1 MKTPELFDENL
12 ANQNFQPLAEK
23 MRPKKIADLV
33 GQEHLFGKGKPLRT
47 MIATGNLQ
55 SIILWGPPGTGKTS
69 IARLISFYTKSHF
82 EQFSAVTAGVAD
94 VRKTIKE
101 AADRLK
107 FHQKRTILFV
117 DEIHRFNK
125 AQQDAF
131 LPSVED
137 GTLILVGATTENPSF
152 EVNAPLIS
160 RSQVFVLQPL
170 DAQDITKVIRRAL
183 SYFPKHKFDSQALK
197 YIAEKANGDARTALN
212 ALELAA
218 NLSRKIDLKTAETA
232 VQQKAIYYDKKGDWH
247 YDVIS
252 AFIKSLRGS
261 APDAALY
268 WLARMLKAGED
279 PVFIARRMVIFAS
292 EDIGNAQP
300 TALVLATSSMT
311 AVHMVGMPE
320 AGVILAQAATYLAT
334 APKSRTSYD
343 GLMAAYKDIDE
354 KNLEPVPLHLRNPV
368 TDLMKELG
376 YGKGYKWS
384 DDKEVYQKMDFLPK
398 NLKGRKYY
406 HPPKKP

>member
-1 MKTPELFDENL
+1 MKTPEPFDENL

-152 EVNAPLIS
+152 KVISPLLS
-160 RSQVFVLQPL
+160 RCQVFILNSL
-170 DAQDITKVIRRAL
+170 N
-183 SYFPKHKFDSQALK
+183 
-197 YIAEKANGDARTALN
+197 EKD
-212 ALELAA
+212 LE
-218 NLSRKIDLKTAETA
+218 KI
-232 VQQKAIYYDKKGDWH
+232 I
-247 YDVIS
+247 
-252 AFIKSLRGS
+252 
-261 APDAALY
+261 
-268 WLARMLKAGED
+268 
-279 PVFIARRMVIFAS
+279 
-292 EDIGNAQP
+292 
-300 TALVLATSSMT
+300 
-311 AVHMVGMPE
+311 
-320 AGVILAQAATYLAT
+320 
-334 APKSRTSYD
+334 
-343 GLMAAYKDIDE
+343 
-354 KNLEPVPLHLRNPV
+354 
-368 TDLMKELG
+368 
-376 YGKGYKWS
+376 
-384 DDKEVYQKMDFLPK
+384 
-398 NLKGRKYY
+398 
-406 HPPKKP
+406 

>member
-33 GQEHLFGKGKPLRT
+33 GQEHRFGKGKPLRT
-47 MIATGNLQ
+47 MIATGNIQ

-125 AQQDAF
+125 AQQDPF

-279 PVFIARRMVIFAS
+279 PGFIARRMVIFAS

-384 DDKEVYQKMDFLPK
+384 DSEKFQQSLDFMPK
-398 NLKGRKYY
+398 N
-406 HPPKKP
+406 